1 MLSRCRV
8 AVLSRAQLC
17 PGHHLVKLV
26 EVYHLDQVEEFGF
39 SIVQR
44 EESNSIVSILE
55 YIYYN

>member
-1 MLSRCRV
+1 M